1 MQFNMQINVQLKPIV
16 LIPAD
21 VRNLGGHDFHAVGHK
36 YIMAIIVAAG
46 AMPLVVPSI
55 ESHLDIDTLLSVAD
69 GILLT
74 GSQSNVHP
82 SHYGQDVYNT
92 ALPLDTARD
101 ALTLKLI
108 HVAIEKQVPILA
120 ICRGFQELNV
130 AFGGSLHQA
139 VQEVEG
145 FTDHREDKF
154 QSQDLQYAP
163 SHKIS
168 LVANGQLANLL
179 KIDEIMVNSLHG
191 QGIDRMGA
199 GLIAEAFA
207 QDGLIEAV
215 RVEGAQAFALGVQWH
230 PEWQVMLNA
239 HYLAIFNSFGDAC
252 KLRSKLRTP
261 LVKPPD

>member
-1 MQFNMQINVQLKPIV
+1 MQSDIKLKPIV

-36 YIMAIIVAAG
+36 YIMAVILAAG

-55 ESHLDIDTLLSVAD
+55 ESHLDIDFLLNIAD

-82 SHYGQDVYNT
+82 SHYSQNVHNT

-108 HVAIEKQVPILA
+108 HAAIQKQVPLLA

-139 VQEVEG
+139 VQEIVG
-145 FTDHREDKF
+145 FADHREDKF
-154 QSQDLQYAP
+154 QTQDLQYAP

-168 LVANGQLANLL
+168 LVANGLLAQLL
-179 KIDEIMVNSLHG
+179 KTDEIMVNSLHG
-191 QGIDRMGA
+191 QGLDRLGN
-199 GLIAEAFA
+199 GLVAEAHA
-207 QDGLIEAV
+207 GDGLIEAV
-215 RVEGAQAFALGVQWH
+215 RVESTPVFALGVQWH
-230 PEWQVMLNA
+230 PEWQVMQNA
-239 HYLAIFNSFGDAC
+239 HYLTIFNSFGEAC
-252 KLRSKLRTP
+252 KIRSKLRTP
-261 LVKPPD
+261 LGKPPD

>member
-1 MQFNMQINVQLKPIV
+1 MQSNMQLKPIV

-21 VRNLGGHDFHAVGHK
+21 VKNLGGHDFHAVGHK
-36 YIMAIIVAAG
+36 YIMALITAAG
-46 AMPLVVPSI
+46 AMPLAVPSI
-55 ESHLDIDTLLSVAD
+55 ENHLDIDELLNIAD

-82 SHYGQDVYNT
+82 SHYSQDVHNT

-108 HVAIEKQVPILA
+108 HVAIQKQVPLLA

-145 FTDHREDKF
+145 FADHREDKF
-154 QSQDLQYAP
+154 QAQDLQYAP

-168 LVANGQLANLL
+168 LVANGQLSKLL
-179 KIDEIMVNSLHG
+179 NTDEMFVNSLHG
-191 QGIDRMGA
+191 QGIDRLGV
-199 GLIAEAFA
+199 GLIADAFA
-207 QDGLIEAV
+207 EDGLIEAV
-215 RVEGAQAFALGVQWH
+215 RVERAQAFALGVQWH
-230 PEWQVMLNA
+230 PEWQVTQNA
-239 HYLAIFNSFGDAC
+239 QYMAIFNSFGEAC
-252 KLRSKLRTP
+252 RLRQSLR
-261 LVKPPD
+261 KPPD

>member
-1 MQFNMQINVQLKPIV
+1 MQSNMQLKPIV

-21 VRNLGGHDFHAVGHK
+21 VKNLGGHDFHAVGHK
-36 YIMAIIVAAG
+36 YIMAVITAAG

-55 ESHLDIDTLLSVAD
+55 ENHLDIDELLNIAD

-82 SHYGQDVYNT
+82 THYSQAVHNT

-108 HVAIEKQVPILA
+108 HAAIQKQVPLLA

-145 FTDHREDKF
+145 FADHREDKF
-154 QSQDLQYAP
+154 QAQDLQYAP

-168 LVANGQLANLL
+168 LVANGQLTKLL
-179 KIDEIMVNSLHG
+179 KTDEIMVNSLHG
-191 QGIDRMGA
+191 QGVDRLGV
-199 GLIAEAFA
+199 GLIAEAHA

-215 RVEGAQAFALGVQWH
+215 RVKNAQAFALGVQWH
-230 PEWQVMLNA
+230 PEWQVMHNA
-239 HYLAIFNSFGDAC
+239 HYLAIFNSFGEAC
-252 KLRSKLRTP
+252 KVRSELRMP
-261 LVKPPD
+261 LGKPPD

>member
-1 MQFNMQINVQLKPIV
+1 MQSNMQLKPIV

-21 VRNLGGHDFHAVGHK
+21 VKNLGGHDFHAVGHK
-36 YIMAIIVAAG
+36 YIMALITAAG
-46 AMPLVVPSI
+46 AMPLAVPSI
-55 ESHLDIDTLLSVAD
+55 ENHLDIDELLNIAD

-82 SHYGQDVYNT
+82 SHYSQDVHNT

-108 HVAIEKQVPILA
+108 HVAIQKQVPLLA

-145 FTDHREDKF
+145 FADHREDKF
-154 QSQDLQYAP
+154 QAQDLQYAP

-168 LVANGQLANLL
+168 LVANGQLSKLL
-179 KIDEIMVNSLHG
+179 NTDEMFVNSLHG
-191 QGIDRMGA
+191 QGIDQLGV
-199 GLIAEAFA
+199 GLIADAFA
-207 QDGLIEAV
+207 EDGLIEAV
-215 RVEGAQAFALGVQWH
+215 RVERAQAFALGVQWH
-230 PEWQVMLNA
+230 PEWQVTQNA
-239 HYLAIFNSFGDAC
+239 QYMAIFNSFGEAC
-252 KLRSKLRTP
+252 RLRQSLR
-261 LVKPPD
+261 KPPD

>member
-1 MQFNMQINVQLKPIV
+1 MQSNMQLKPIV

-21 VRNLGGHDFHAVGHK
+21 VKNLGGHDFHAVGHK
-36 YIMAIIVAAG
+36 YIMALITAAG

-55 ESHLDIDTLLSVAD
+55 ENHLDIDELLNIAD

-82 SHYGQDVYNT
+82 SHYSQDVHNT

-108 HVAIEKQVPILA
+108 HVAIQKQVPLLA

-145 FTDHREDKF
+145 FADHREDKF
-154 QSQDLQYAP
+154 QAQDLQYAP

-168 LVANGQLANLL
+168 LVANGQLSKLL
-179 KIDEIMVNSLHG
+179 NTDEMFVNSLHG
-191 QGIDRMGA
+191 QGIDQLGV
-199 GLIAEAFA
+199 GLIADAFA
-207 QDGLIEAV
+207 EDGLIEAV
-215 RVEGAQAFALGVQWH
+215 RVERAQAFALGVQWH
-230 PEWQVMLNA
+230 PEWQVTQNA
-239 HYLAIFNSFGDAC
+239 QYMAIFNSFGEAC
-252 KLRSKLRTP
+252 RLRQSLR
-261 LVKPPD
+261 KPPD

>member
-1 MQFNMQINVQLKPIV
+1 MQSNMQLKPIV

-21 VRNLGGHDFHAVGHK
+21 VKNFGGHDFHAVGHK
-36 YIMAIIVAAG
+36 YIMALITAAG

-55 ESHLDIDTLLSVAD
+55 ENHLDIDELLNIAD

-82 SHYGQDVYNT
+82 SHYSQDVHNT

-108 HVAIEKQVPILA
+108 HVAIQKQVPLLA

-145 FTDHREDKF
+145 FADHREDKF
-154 QSQDLQYAP
+154 QAQDLQYAP

-168 LVANGQLANLL
+168 LVANGQLSKLL
-179 KIDEIMVNSLHG
+179 NTDEMFVNSLHG
-191 QGIDRMGA
+191 QGIDQLGV
-199 GLIAEAFA
+199 GLIADAFA
-207 QDGLIEAV
+207 EDGLIEAV
-215 RVEGAQAFALGVQWH
+215 RVERAQAFALGVQWH
-230 PEWQVMLNA
+230 PEWQVTQNA
-239 HYLAIFNSFGDAC
+239 QYMAIFNSFGEAC
-252 KLRSKLRTP
+252 RLRQSLR
-261 LVKPPD
+261 KPPD